1 MFGLVIA
8 GRLAEQFKRLK
19 MNKEEYKNLLTIL
32 EWATLEDYSD
42 LVALKHLKKD
52 YSMDVICR
60 EEEEL
65 MEIYHI

>member
-1 MFGLVIA
+1 M
-8 GRLAEQFKRLK
+8 

-32 EWATLEDYSD
+32 EWATSEDYPD

-65 MEIYHI
+65 MEIYHV